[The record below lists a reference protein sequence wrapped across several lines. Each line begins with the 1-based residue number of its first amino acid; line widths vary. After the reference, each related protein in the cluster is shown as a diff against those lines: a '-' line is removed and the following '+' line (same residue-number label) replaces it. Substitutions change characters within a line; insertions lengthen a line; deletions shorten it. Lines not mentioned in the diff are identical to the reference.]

1 MSSNNRLDT
10 TIALQITKMIRT
22 YLTTF
27 VPSPGASILGWMTA
41 EDASFGQKTSIDGIR
56 HPDEDVTVS
65 SEIEYNPKYARK
77 YARRLDMP
85 SVTDMIRIE
94 EEYYAGDL
102 TNAMGHVADLGANF
116 IEALNLLS
124 FEGSLVPLMYGIS
137 DYPSGTAG
145 TRERPEMCAPPS
157 TAGAWDVPTNIFKDI
172 AAMEQALTNKKF
184 YGQKVILAHPLF
196 KSMLGLV
203 VTNTATPAGTVST
216 IANYPV
222 VWSHHVDSDATT
234 AAADIYMV
242 DSSKFAYTM
251 TPLRIKSYF
260 DDPTEDWVWRWQTR
274 FVLRPK
280 PLYDGT
286 EWLKGATYCTVDMY
300 T

>member
-145 TRERPEMCAPPS
+145 TRERPEMCAPPG

-172 AAMEQALTNKKF
+172 AAMEQALT
-184 YGQKVILAHPLF
+184 
-196 KSMLGLV
+196 
-203 VTNTATPAGTVST
+203 TNPSIDLNNGCA
-216 IANYPV
+216 
-222 VWSHHVDSDATT
+222 
-234 AAADIYMV
+234 
-242 DSSKFAYTM
+242 
-251 TPLRIKSYF
+251 RITF
-260 DDPTEDWVWRWQTR
+260 CP
-274 FVLRPK
+274 
-280 PLYDGT
+280 
-286 EWLKGATYCTVDMY
+286 
-300 T
+300 